1 MRYLIMNALFSLPI
15 SRTVYLFLPE
25 NEQVVERA
33 IYYVY
38 HLLSTVSVMMEKA
51 RLSLDS
57 IKTRNMGADGEEGK
71 TPPEGKRKSDGN
83 ASLGV
88 ETAEDLSSSS
98 SSNK

>member
-1 MRYLIMNALFSLPI
+1 
-15 SRTVYLFLPE
+15 
-25 NEQVVERA
+25 
-33 IYYVY
+33 
-38 HLLSTVSVMMEKA
+38 MMEKA

-88 ETAEDLSSSS
+88 ETAQDLSSSS